1 MHDNHSHL
9 AAFDMDG
16 FLEQLRAALLQS
28 FGEPFVIWWPGE
40 TWSPIAGGPKD
51 AAELERL
58 YNDLSPEL
66 TARAWSGRA
75 SQHSPVVANLSADSR
90 QVAIAVD
97 SPTGLLVAVRSTA
110 QSAAALLKIAN
121 LFRRCWSLEEEVAR
135 YRKDLDICAAQ
146 IGDDFEE
153 LTFLRNLTEQLE
165 ASDATQTVWQVAQ
178 IVLPLLSPLIQAET
192 LVLMPAQ
199 RVSKNSDEVS
209 VGSPAVWVGPRPIDK
224 PTCVELVEFL
234 RPQVTQQA
242 LIKNR
247 YEQTPEGAQFPNV
260 KEFILVPLDKGRFTV
275 GWLLAL
281 NRTHR
286 RIPKPDGAHWVL
298 SDSEFG
304 TVEAS
309 LLSSVAS
316 MLATHARNVELIQEK
331 EALLVAVVRAM
342 VSAID
347 AKDPYTCGHS
357 ERVAL
362 VGKRLGEELGL
373 DARQCE
379 RLYLTG
385 LLHDVG
391 KIGVSDAVLRKP
403 GKLSEEEFAEIQRH
417 PDQGWSIL
425 QELDQ
430 LDYVFPGVLH
440 HHESFNGR
448 GYPDGLAGE
457 QIPFVARILAV
468 ADSYDAMSSDRPYR
482 KGMPQERVEE
492 ILKAGAGS
500 QWDPNVV
507 DAFFR
512 VLGDVRRICATYQ
525 PHPIPSRKP
534 IGVNLGVAAPMM
546 PTSATA

>member
-1 MHDNHSHL
+1 MHDNHSL
-9 AAFDMDG
+9 ATAVDQDS

-28 FGEPFVIWWPGE
+28 FGEPFVVWLPGDPW
-40 TWSPIAGGPKD
+40 TAVAGGPQ
-51 AAELERL
+51 ELADIER
-58 YNDLSPEL
+58 YRSDLSHEL
-66 TARAWSGRA
+66 TSHAWSGRA
-75 SQHSPVVANLSADSR
+75 SQHPPMVVNISADSR

-97 SPTGLLVAVRSTA
+97 GPNGLLVAVRSTA
-110 QSAAALLKIAN
+110 QSATALRKIAS

-199 RVSKNSDEVS
+199 RMSRNSEEVS

-224 PTCVELVEFL
+224 DTCVALVEFL
-234 RPQVTQQA
+234 RPHVTQQA

-247 YEQTPEGAQFPNV
+247 YEKTADGAQFPNV

-286 RIPKPDGAHWVL
+286 RIPRPDGAHWVL

-331 EALLVAVVRAM
+331 ESLLVAVVRAM
-342 VSAID
+342 VYAID
-347 AKDPYTCGHS
+347 A
-357 ERVAL
+357 
-362 VGKRLGEELGL
+362 
-373 DARQCE
+373 
-379 RLYLTG
+379 
-385 LLHDVG
+385 
-391 KIGVSDAVLRKP
+391 
-403 GKLSEEEFAEIQRH
+403 
-417 PDQGWSIL
+417 
-425 QELDQ
+425 
-430 LDYVFPGVLH
+430 
-440 HHESFNGR
+440 
-448 GYPDGLAGE
+448 
-457 QIPFVARILAV
+457 
-468 ADSYDAMSSDRPYR
+468 
-482 KGMPQERVEE
+482 
-492 ILKAGAGS
+492 
-500 QWDPNVV
+500 
-507 DAFFR
+507 
-512 VLGDVRRICATYQ
+512 
-525 PHPIPSRKP
+525 
-534 IGVNLGVAAPMM
+534 
-546 PTSATA
+546 

>member
-1 MHDNHSHL
+1 MHENHTL
-9 AAFDMDG
+9 VTAAD
-16 FLEQLRAALLQS
+16 LPSYAAQLQAALLQT
-28 FGEPFVIWWPGE
+28 FGQPFTVYKPGSSWTTLGTPVE
-40 TWSPIAGGPKD
+40 Q
-51 AAELERL
+51 
-58 YNDLSPEL
+58 NLSEQLSIEL
-66 TARAWSGRA
+66 TGRSWSGKA
-75 SQHSPVVANLSADSR
+75 SQHPPMVVADIAG
-90 QVAIAVD
+90 VACLAIPVDGPGGMLIAVG
-97 SPTGLLVAVRSTA
+97 PTNEPQPTA
-110 QSAAALLKIAN
+110 LRLAE
-121 LFRRCWSLEEEVAR
+121 LFRRCWSLEDENAK

-153 LTFLRNLTEQLE
+153 LTFLRHLTEQLE

-199 RVSKNSDEVS
+199 RSTKNSDEVT
-209 VGSPAVWVGPRPIDK
+209 VGQPAVWVGPRPIEK
-224 PTCVELVEFL
+224 QTCVDLVEHL
-234 RPQVTQQA
+234 RGAGARQP
-242 LIKNR
+242 LIRNH
-247 YEQTPEGAQFPNV
+247 YEKTPEGAAFPNV

-286 RIPKPDGAHWVL
+286 RIPKPDGAHWIL

-362 VGKRLGEELGL
+362 VGKRLADELGL
-373 DARQCE
+373 GPRECE

-417 PDQGWSIL
+417 PDQGWAIL

-468 ADSYDAMSSDRPYR
+468 ADAYDAMSSDRPYR

-492 ILKAGAGS
+492 ILQAGAGT
-500 QWDPNVV
+500 QWDPKVI

-512 VLGDVRRICATYQ
+512 VLSDIQTICESYQ
-525 PHPIPSRKP
+525 PHPMPSRKP
-534 IGVNLGVAAPMM
+534 SGVSLDIATITAPAG
-546 PTSATA
+546 ATV

>member
-1 MHDNHSHL
+1 MHENHTL
-9 AAFDMDG
+9 VAAADLPSFAA
-16 FLEQLRAALLQS
+16 QLQAALLQS
-28 FGEPFVIWWPGE
+28 FGQPFTVYKPGTPWTVVGLSGLTNPSE
-40 TWSPIAGGPKD
+40 VPPLQLTGRTWTGKAAQYSPEFVRD
-51 AAELERL
+51 AARIECI
-58 YNDLSPEL
+58 
-66 TARAWSGRA
+66 AI
-75 SQHSPVVANLSADSR
+75 PVDGPGGV
-90 QVAIAVD
+90 
-97 SPTGLLVAVRSTA
+97 LVAVGPMNEPQPTA
-110 QSAAALLKIAN
+110 HRLAE
-121 LFRRCWSLEEEVAR
+121 LFRRCWALEDENAK

-153 LTFLRNLTEQLE
+153 LTFLRHLTEQLE

-192 LVLMPAQ
+192 LVLIPAQ
-199 RVSKNSDEVS
+199 RSTKNSEEVT
-209 VGSPAVWVGPRPIDK
+209 VGQPAVWVGPRPIEK
-224 PTCVELVEFL
+224 QTCVELVEHL
-234 RPQVTQQA
+234 RCGGARQPV
-242 LIKNR
+242 IRNH
-247 YEQTPEGAQFPNV
+247 YEKTAEGAAFPNV

-309 LLSSVAS
+309 LLGSVAS

-362 VGKRLGEELGL
+362 VSKRLADELGL
-373 DARQCE
+373 GPRECE

-417 PDQGWSIL
+417 PDQGWAIL

-448 GYPDGLAGE
+448 GYPDGLAGD

-468 ADSYDAMSSDRPYR
+468 ADAYDAMSSDRPYR

-492 ILKAGAGS
+492 ILQAGAGT
-500 QWDPNVV
+500 QWDPKVI

-512 VLGDVRRICATYQ
+512 VLPDIQKICDTYQ
-525 PHPIPSRKP
+525 PHPMPSRKP
-534 IGVNLGVAAPMM
+534 SCVNLDVATVSVPAA
-546 PTSATA
+546 ATV